1 MRQDLDMSY
10 LTSRIIAMSYP
21 AEGLESAYRN
31 HTESV
36 KAYLETRKSPYVV
49 INVSGRSYGSAKFGH
64 HIKLI
69 NGGFAWK
76 EAFRLA
82 SLIEILCICDQL
94 SSWVTEQEKRR
105 LLVFHCT
112 VREFAKM
119 FFLFLSTAI

>member
-31 HTESV
+31 HIESV

-49 INVSGRSYGSAKFGH
+49 VNVSGRPYGSSKFGH
-64 HIKLI
+64 HVKLI
-69 NGGFAWK
+69 NGEFAWK
-76 EAFRLA
+76 EAFRLP

-94 SSWVTEQEKRR
+94 SNWVTEQEKRR

-112 VREFAKM
+112 VNIF
-119 FFLFLSTAI
+119 IN